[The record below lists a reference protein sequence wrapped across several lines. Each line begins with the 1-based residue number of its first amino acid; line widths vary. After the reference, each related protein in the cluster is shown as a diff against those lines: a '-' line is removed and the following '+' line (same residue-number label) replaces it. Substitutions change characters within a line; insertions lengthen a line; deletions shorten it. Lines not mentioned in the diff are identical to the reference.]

1 MRPVCRCE
9 EAGLSLV
16 QERRNGSVESD
27 VELLDHVEY
36 RLAVTEAEKEEIYK
50 LRYRAYLHEGAI
62 ELRADQRLADRFD
75 DLPNS
80 WIFGVYLDGELRS
93 SLRVSVA
100 TPDNDETPA
109 VEAFRDLLGPELAKG
124 KVIVD
129 PNRFVADP
137 ESRAEYPELP
147 YLTVRLGYLACGYF
161 NADIGTATVRAEHR
175 AFYRRVFLQKSLCE
189 PRPYPTLTK
198 PLCLMAADY
207 LSIRDKVFERFPMM
221 RSSALER
228 QMLFERDSVQLSP
241 VVNLPEF
248 PFQRIPLPVT

>member
-1 MRPVCRCE
+1 MN
-9 EAGLSLV
+9 LV
-16 QERRNGSVESD
+16 QGTRNGVLESK
-27 VELLDHVEY
+27 VELVDQVEY
-36 RLAVTEAEKEEIYK
+36 RLAVTEVEKEKIYN

-62 ELRADQRLADRFD
+62 EPRADQRLTDRFD

-109 VEAFRDLLGPELAKG
+109 VDAFRDLLGPELAKG

-137 ESRAEYPELP
+137 SSRAEYPELP

-161 NADIGTATVRAEHR
+161 NADIGTATVRAEHQ

-207 LSIRDKVFERFPMM
+207 LGIRDKVFARFPMM
-221 RSSALER
+221 RSTALER
-228 QMLFERDSVQLSP
+228 QMLFERSSSPLAP
-241 VVNLPEF
+241 VVNLPQF
-248 PFQRIPLPVT
+248 PFHRAPLPQPT